1 MIVWDILLVPALSI
15 HYNIVG
21 VIIVRAISATMLWVL
36 TTSVSEL
43 KAITKVKK
51 NYSCCQLPDIILINF
66 LSALYLKLG
75 LLYF

>member
-1 MIVWDILLVPALSI
+1 MIVCDILLVSALSK

-36 TTSVSEL
+36 TTSFTEL

-51 NYSCCQLPDIILINF
+51 LFLLPI
-66 LSALYLKLG
+66 A
-75 LLYF
+75 